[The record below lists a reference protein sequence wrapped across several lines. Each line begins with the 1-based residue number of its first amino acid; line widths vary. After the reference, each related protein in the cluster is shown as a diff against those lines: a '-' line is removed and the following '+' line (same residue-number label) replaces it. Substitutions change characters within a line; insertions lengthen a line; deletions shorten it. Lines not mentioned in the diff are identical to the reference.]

1 LNQTDRLCAAGFVLA
16 WSGGFIGIELGTH
29 YASPLTLLAWRFLVL
44 TVPAA
49 AWLICRRARFQ
60 RRDIGVHVLIGVGA
74 QVGYLSGV
82 SFAAELGV
90 APGIVSL
97 IAALQPIVMAVA
109 AWLFLSDPLRGV
121 QVAGLAVGLVG
132 VGFVVSADLGGG
144 APLWA
149 FALPLGAV
157 LGMVASTVLERR
169 VRPDSLGAV
178 DALSVQFLVGSV
190 AFTALAAVSGQL
202 VPPSSGGFWLG
213 VGWTVVLAGLG
224 GYGLYWA
231 VVWRSGPNTA
241 SSLLYLTP
249 PATLLWAWLMFG
261 DTLEGVAWIGLAL
274 TAVGVTLA
282 LRRGRPSE
290 AGKPERD
297 GRAGRAEVV

>member
-16 WSGGFIGIELGTH
+16 WSGGFIGIELGTN
-29 YASPLTLLAWRFLVL
+29 YASPLALLAWRFLVL
-44 TVPAA
+44 AVPAA
-49 AWLICRRARFQ
+49 VWVVCRRARFR
-60 RRDIGVHVLIGVGA
+60 RRDVGVHVLIGVGA
-74 QVGYLSGV
+74 QVVYLSGI

-121 QVAGLAVGLVG
+121 QVAGLIVGLVG

-149 FALPLGAV
+149 FALPLGAMI
-157 LGMVASTVLERR
+157 GIVATTVLERR

-178 DALSVQFLVGSV
+178 DALSVQFLVGAV
-190 AFTALAAVSGQL
+190 AFPALAAGSGQL
-202 VPPSSGGFWLG
+202 VPPLSGGFWLG
-213 VGWTVVLAGLG
+213 VLWTVLLAGLG

-231 VVWRSGPNTA
+231 VVRRSGPNTA

-249 PATLLWAWLMFG
+249 PATLVWAWLMFG
-261 DTLEGVAWIGLAL
+261 DTLDGVAWLGLAL

-290 AGKPERD
+290 ARG
-297 GRAGRAEVV
+297 A